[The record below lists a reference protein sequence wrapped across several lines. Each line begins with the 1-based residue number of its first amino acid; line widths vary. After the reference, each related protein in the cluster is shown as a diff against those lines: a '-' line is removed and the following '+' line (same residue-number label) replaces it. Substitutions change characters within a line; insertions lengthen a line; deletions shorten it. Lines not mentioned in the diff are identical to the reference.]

1 VVSDFKFSIKG
12 VIAWES
18 IVAVLVVTLLVMLF
32 VAFALSISVL
42 VGRKPITGSCGGVG
56 KALGDPNYVCEL
68 CGGDEAKCAEE
79 KAKPARI
86 ATDSTDLS
94 YDATKP
100 SKK

>member
-1 VVSDFKFSIKG
+1 
-12 VIAWES
+12 
-18 IVAVLVVTLLVMLF
+18 VAVLVVTLLVMLF

-42 VGRKPITGSCGGVG
+42 AGRKPVSGSCGGVG

-79 KAKPARI
+79 KAKPAR
-86 ATDSTDLS
+86 AAVDSADLS
-94 YDATKP
+94 YDASKP